1 MEDFPKKLRYWLG
14 SLPISVGELI
24 FARLPIS
31 VLSSIF
37 DVLFILSYPVLL
49 VVPDFR
55 KVVLPNI
62 DIVFGDTLT
71 KKERWAVGIRTMR
84 RLLKM
89 IPLCLHYGDPRNQEK
104 MKRDVTIV
112 GLEHLQRARAG
123 KKGVIALEAHFGN
136 FMLMTM
142 ALAQTDIPY
151 VVVTKD
157 PRNDAIRDKYTKW
170 RRIVHVRWI
179 DADRRAR
186 ATKEILRGLS
196 DNTVVAL
203 VADERKK
210 HDGIVVPFFGRPALT
225 TPGPAV
231 LSLRTGAPIIPIFIV
246 ERENNRHTIEIGPPL
261 SIEKTGDHQTDI
273 YRLTEEGNRVFE
285 RYIRQ
290 YPDQWAWTNPRW
302 KL

>member
-1 MEDFPKKLRYWLG
+1 MENLPKKLGYWLG
-14 SLPISVGELI
+14 ALPISVGELL
-24 FARLPIS
+24 FPRLPIP
-31 VLSSIF
+31 VLSSLF

-49 VVPDFR
+49 AVPDFR

-71 KKERWAVGIRTMR
+71 KKEKRAVGIRTMR

-89 IPLCLHYGDPRNQEK
+89 IPLCLHYGHPKNQEK
-104 MKRDVTIV
+104 MRRDVTIV
-112 GLEHLQRARAG
+112 GLEHLQQALAA

-136 FMLMTM
+136 FMLMMM
-142 ALAQTDIPY
+142 ALAQTGLPY

-157 PRNDAIRDKYTKW
+157 PRNHAVRDKYSKW
-170 RRIVHVRWI
+170 KRIVHVRWI
-179 DADRRAR
+179 DADRRGR
-186 ATKEILRGLS
+186 ATREILRGLS
-196 DNTVVAL
+196 ENTVVAL

-210 HDGIVVPFFGRPALT
+210 RDGIVVPFFGRPALT

-246 ERENNRHTIEIGPPL
+246 TRENNRHTIEIGPPL
-261 SIEKTGDHQTDI
+261 SIEKTGDQETDI